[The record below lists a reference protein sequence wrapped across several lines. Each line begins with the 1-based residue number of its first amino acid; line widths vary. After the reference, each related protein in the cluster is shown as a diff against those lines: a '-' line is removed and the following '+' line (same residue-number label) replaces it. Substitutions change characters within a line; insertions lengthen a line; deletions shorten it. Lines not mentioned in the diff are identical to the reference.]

1 MHGDGGSGYR
11 GDVRV
16 VIGWRNFYN
25 ISALDIKPP
34 ELLQHRKHLAL
45 EGPPATGV
53 PVPGA
58 KAGSRQS
65 MSKVT

>member
-1 MHGDGGSGYR
+1 MADRCPGDGRDIGM
-11 GDVRV
+11 
-16 VIGWRNFYN
+16 VIGWRH
-25 ISALDIKPP
+25 LDHVGADHDRAASSWRSTDRI
-34 ELLQHRKHLAL
+34 LA
-45 EGPPATGV
+45 EDGPPATGV